1 MDNICYMEYICRPER
16 TALYLLNMHYR
27 DELNI
32 DEGKHVSVVFNLG
45 IILNE

>member
-27 DELNI
+27 GELNI
-32 DEGKHVSVVFNLG
+32 DEGKHALACFKLG